1 MPKISSFE
9 NIENK
14 HDVYRSKDCMRN
26 FYEFLRKDT
35 MKKKKGSICKKKS
48 RKHMLELKEHHK
60 VRDHCH
66 FTGEYR
72 GTAYGIS
79 NLNYSIPKGIPLV
92 FHSGSNYDYHFIMK
106 GLPEELNDNL
116 IL

>member
-1 MPKISSFE
+1 MHEK
-9 NIENK
+9 
-14 HDVYRSKDCMRN
+14 
-26 FYEFLRKDT
+26 FLWIF
-35 MKKKKGSICKKKS
+35 KKGHNEEKKGSICKKKS
-48 RKHMLELKEHHK
+48 RKHMLKLKEHHK

-106 GLPEELNDNL
+106 GLAEELNDNL

>member
-1 MPKISSFE
+1 MPTISSFK

-14 HDVYRSKDCMRN
+14 HDVYRSKDCMGK
-26 FYEFLRKDT
+26 FYEFFRKDT
-35 MKKKKGSICKKKS
+35 MKKKKCSICKKKS
-48 RKHMLELKEHHK
+48 RKHMLKLKEHCK

-72 GTAYGIS
+72 GTAHGKS

-92 FHSGSNYDYHFIMK
+92 FHNGSNYDYHFIRK
-106 GLPEELNDNL
+106 KLAEELNENL